1 MDGARQTRMRSA
13 ASPRFGVALAAAL
26 LVVSLGLPWG
36 SFLTWR
42 SVYHPGYFVPG
53 LCRTVQTWDGWYE
66 SVCEQSVLNT
76 GTYSQAA
83 DLNTTYGAQHGGRF
97 GVAAGLALIAF
108 ARRPQRRRTCLLLA
122 AGTVAVIT
130 VLTSGLGFGS
140 AGSSA
145 AWLSVVLLVIAGLQQ
160 PRPLPP

>member
-1 MDGARQTRMRSA
+1 MDGARQARGMTRTA
-13 ASPRFGVALAAAL
+13 PRFAVAIAATL

-66 SVCEQSVLNT
+66 SVCEPSVLNT
-76 GTYSQAA
+76 GMYSQLA

-97 GVAAGLALIAF
+97 GVAGGLALIAL
-108 ARRPQRRRTCLLLA
+108 ARGRRRRQRLLLA

-145 AWLSVVLLVIAGLQQ
+145 AWLAAVLLVIAALRRDPAGG
-160 PRPLPP
+160 